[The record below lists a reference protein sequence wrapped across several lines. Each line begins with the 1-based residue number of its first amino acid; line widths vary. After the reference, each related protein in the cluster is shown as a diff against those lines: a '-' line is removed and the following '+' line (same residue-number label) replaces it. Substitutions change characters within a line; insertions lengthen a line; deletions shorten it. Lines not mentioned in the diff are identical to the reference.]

1 MPGMWAVRVDTPA
14 SLWLALVG
22 CRAQLGCTAPLT
34 LSSTTSL
41 PPVFGQT
48 LCPITVELV
57 KNAIRREAIS
67 LSADITKELA
77 DVKDIIATL
86 RGIRSSGGMPRVR
99 TLPARPDVAARL
111 LRDAASGR
119 LVAAAMCRQQ
129 AGCRCTLHVPLTA
142 QRMANWPPALL
153 APLPSPQ
160 SSFGILRNDYPR
172 YTGACS
178 STAPRPALAASSQ
191 AATCG
196 RNCAS
201 CQPSWRCLKCKPGFR
216 MDASGSTVS
225 AGMAAQR
232 EGPCKCLQL
241 SQLRLLWTGA
251 RQHTNRG
258 TQSASHHGW
267 LTAV

>member
-1 MPGMWAVRVDTPA
+1 MKKAVREQAV
-14 SLWLALVG
+14 SL
-22 CRAQLGCTAPLT
+22 Q
-34 LSSTTSL
+34 
-41 PPVFGQT
+41 
-48 LCPITVELV
+48 
-57 KNAIRREAIS
+57 
-67 LSADITKELA
+67 ADIIKELA

-86 RGIRSSGGMPRVR
+86 RGIKSSGGMPQVR
-99 TLPARPDVAARL
+99 SSPARSDAAARL
-111 LRDAASGR
+111 LGHAASGR
-119 LVAAAMCRQQ
+119 LVADAACRQPV
-129 AGCRCTLHVPLTA
+129 GCGCTVHVPLTA

-160 SSFGILRNDYPR
+160 SSFGILRKEYPR

-225 AGMAAQR
+225 ACKAAQWQ
-232 EGPCKCLQL
+232 GPCKPF
-241 SQLRLLWTGA
+241 
-251 RQHTNRG
+251 
-258 TQSASHHGW
+258 
-267 LTAV
+267 